1 MTPEQGQLLSSIWEG
16 IREIRGDQKAQAAQL
31 SFLEGQRAKHEEA
44 IENLKE
50 RQTGL
55 HAKVTK
61 LESVIRGPLMRPLH
75 ASPAENRDA
84 SWIWR
89 LGMFVVENKAT
100 LAMVLFFGIGTFISI
115 YNFFIVQLR
124 KLPLISAQIAEMQ
137 QENK

>member
-16 IREIRGDQKAQAAQL
+16 IREIRGDQKAQTLRIDFLFAQN
-31 SFLEGQRAKHEEA
+31 AKHEEA
-44 IENLKE
+44 IENLKG
-50 RQTGL
+50 RADGL
-55 HAKVTK
+55 HTK
-61 LESVIRGPLMRPLH
+61 QVRLDNAIRGPLVRPLH